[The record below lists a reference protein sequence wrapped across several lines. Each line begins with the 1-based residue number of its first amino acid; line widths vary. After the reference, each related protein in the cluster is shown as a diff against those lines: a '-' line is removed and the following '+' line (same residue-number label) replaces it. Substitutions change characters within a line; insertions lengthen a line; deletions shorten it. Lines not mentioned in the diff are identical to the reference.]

1 MKMIVMVALLLLL
14 FNPVVYSDYYP
25 QDEYTARSYDD
36 ARVVRIN
43 YSLGESYVDRSFE
56 EGLEEAVVNLPI
68 FNKDRVG
75 TTDGRLELYLGR
87 FNYLRLDY
95 DSEIL
100 FYQAPRLGKTRTTIR
115 IDRGGIY
122 LYVNHLDYGRDIQ
135 VQTPDCG
142 VFILENGRYRI
153 NVHTRG
159 GTEILVYRGMTEVSG
174 EYRGSNVRSMYGMTM
189 FNGDVYQNP
198 VPIIRSGQNDFELW
212 NMERNRLISRL
223 IGYRSRY
230 LNPAYANY
238 EYELSRSGRW
248 SYDSSFR
255 THIWIPH
262 NPGPTWKP
270 YYRGRWIHH
279 PYYGNVWTSYDS
291 WGWYTHHYGRWHWSH
306 AYGWY
311 WIPGN
316 KWSPAWV
323 SWSWTDNYYGW
334 CPLSIW
340 NRPVI
345 VINNQWMRNYPYRS
359 GFPFNSSSVIVV
371 NKDNLWSPRI
381 HKAALSGNALFK
393 MKNSRI
399 NFRGRQPKLTPK
411 SHQVSVINAKGK
423 TVKYKKKGFLSSEKY
438 KDRKPDQKMKV
449 KKSGIESKHINRYSG
464 PEKKITPEMKAKKKS
479 RAQKAYP
486 FYKSFPKKTE
496 KHPNYKT
503 PEKKGAVKKTVV
515 KKDIKVISGK
525 SPDRT
530 VKKNAK
536 THEAKSTVQ
545 KKEQQKQIKK
555 TTQKKD
561 KKTEK
566 KKKQKSESKKK
577 KDEEN
582 KDKKKRN
589 K

>member
-1 MKMIVMVALLLLL
+1 MKIMVIITLLYLL
-14 FNPVVYSDYYP
+14 FNPMVYSDYYP

-36 ARVVRIN
+36 VQVVRIN

-56 EGLEEAVVNLPI
+56 EGLEEAVVNLPV
-68 FNKDRVG
+68 FNRDRVG

-87 FNYLRLDY
+87 LNYLRLDY

-115 IDRGGIY
+115 MDRGGIY
-122 LYVNHLDYGRDIQ
+122 LYVNQLDYGRDIQ

-153 NVHTRG
+153 NVNTQG

-189 FNGDVYQNP
+189 FDGDVYQSP
-198 VPIIRSGQNDFELW
+198 APIIRSGQDDFGLW

-248 SYDSSFR
+248 IYDRSFR

-262 NPGPTWKP
+262 NPGTTWKP

-279 PYYGNVWTSYDS
+279 PYYGYVWTSYDP

-345 VINNQWMRNYPYRS
+345 VINNKWMRNYQYRS
-359 GFPFNSSSVIVV
+359 GFPFHSSSVIVV
-371 NKDNLWSPRI
+371 NKGNLWSPRI

-393 MKNSRI
+393 LKNARI
-399 NFRGRQPKLTPK
+399 NFRGRHPKLTPN

-423 TVKYKKKGFLSSEKY
+423 TVKYKKKAFLSSEKY
-438 KDRKPDQKMKV
+438 RDRKPDQKMKV

-464 PEKKITPEMKAKKKS
+464 PQNKISPEMKTRKKS
-479 RAQKAYP
+479 RIQKAYP
-486 FYKSFPKKTE
+486 FYKSFPKKAE
-496 KHPNYKT
+496 KLPDYKT
-503 PEKKGAVKKTVV
+503 PEKKV
-515 KKDIKVISGK
+515 
-525 SPDRT
+525 T

-536 THEAKSTVQ
+536 TRAVTSTVQ
-545 KKEQQKQIKK
+545 KKEQKHIKK

-561 KKTEK
+561 KKTK
-566 KKKQKSESKKK
+566 KKKSESKKK

-582 KDKKKRN
+582 KDKKQRN